1 MISPADQQIHNSI
14 RLLKSEIQDLEA
26 RLQDQDRQIRPKA
39 LKSASQRM
47 FLSAERVHELI
58 CSSYH

>member
-14 RLLKSEIQDLEA
+14 RLLKSEIKDLEA

-47 FLSAERVHELI
+47 FLSAGRVHELVW
-58 CSSYH
+58 SSYR

>member
-1 MISPADQQIHNSI
+1 MISPADQRIHNSI
-14 RLLKSEIQDLEA
+14 RSLKAEIKDLEA

-47 FLSAERVHELI
+47 FLSAERVNELI
-58 CSSYH
+58 WSSYH